1 MYKSRGGG
9 TGAADAAPTQ
19 NAVSRRGVSEMAY
32 RVEIDDRMHEV
43 VRVEDVEDVGE
54 GIETAIAE
62 WMDRY
67 GEKLRRSY
75 NVRVRVYEGGE
86 MKRSAYLS
94 VEEGEAGETGS
105 DGEVL
110 LYLVLGEKARAHML
124 G

>member
-1 MYKSRGGG
+1 
-9 TGAADAAPTQ
+9 
-19 NAVSRRGVSEMAY
+19 MAY

>member
-1 MYKSRGGG
+1 
-9 TGAADAAPTQ
+9 
-19 NAVSRRGVSEMAY
+19 MAY
-32 RVEIDDRMHEV
+32 MVEIDDRIHGV
-43 VRVEDVEDVGE
+43 VRVEDVADVGE

-67 GEKLRRSY
+67 GEELTRRY

-86 MKRSAYLS
+86 MKRSADLS
-94 VEEGEAGETGS
+94 VEEGGEGDTGS

-110 LYLVLGEKARAHML
+110 LYLVLGERARAHML